1 MLGSKLS
8 LILYYQTWEVQFTN
22 KVYHLPGRVHEIY
35 LLADVPIQ
43 KNFIINDV
51 LIQGNE
57 TRDSI
62 IGKVAD
68 ILKLIIRIQIYL

>member
-1 MLGSKLS
+1 M
-8 LILYYQTWEVQFTN
+8 
-22 KVYHLPGRVHEIY
+22 PGRVHEIY